1 MFSSRAL
8 GRAKVAA
15 AVAATALV
23 LSACGSSDEAG
34 STPAATTT
42 AGATTASDAV
52 TVDGSP
58 ESSETAGATGGET
71 TGGSQAAGEP
81 GIVTIT
87 VTEADGCVASPDTV
101 PAGPITFNVTNV
113 DAAGVT
119 EVEVV
124 SEQRIRGE
132 RENLAPGFDASFS
145 VKLDGG
151 SYEVYCPGATTER
164 QPFTVTGEAAVTT
177 GNIADLLQQ
186 ATVDYAAYIDDQTGF
201 LVDATKPLVAAI
213 KAGNLEEAQKAYAT
227 ARVFYERIEPVAESF
242 GDLDPAIDLRIGDV
256 EAGVEWTGFHPIEK
270 ALFEGKTTKGLDK
283 LADKLMADIL
293 DLQARA
299 KELGANTSADT
310 KGADRYKPDEV
321 ANGAV
326 GLLAEVQQSK
336 ISGEEEAYSRIDL
349 LDFEANVEGSTQAF
363 AVLRPALDEID
374 PELAKNI
381 STKFDTLQA
390 LLATHKDP
398 KQIGG
403 YTLFPD
409 LSDKDLKALAD
420 ALAAVA
426 EPLAKISGKI
436 ATA

>member
-1 MFSSRAL
+1 MRSSRAN
-8 GRAKVAA
+8 GRVQIVAA
-15 AVAATALV
+15 LAAAALV
-23 LSACGSSDEAG
+23 LSACGSDDNAVSGSNTSAAATSTAAG
-34 STPAATTT
+34 SASATESAA
-42 AGATTASDAV
+42 
-52 TVDGSP
+52 
-58 ESSETAGATGGET
+58 ETATITEAAGSEGA
-71 TGGSQAAGEP
+71 GSEPAGEP
-81 GIVTIT
+81 GVVTIT

-101 PAGPITFNVTNV
+101 AAGPITFNVANV

-132 RENLAPGFDASFS
+132 RENLAPGFDASFAI
-145 VKLDGG
+145 KLDGG
-151 SYEVYCPGATTER
+151 SYEIYCPGATTER
-164 QPFTVTGEAAVTT
+164 QPFTVTGEAAVST
-177 GNIADLLQQ
+177 GNVADLLQQ

-201 LVDATKPLVAAI
+201 LVDATKPFVAAI
-213 KAGNLEEAQKAYAT
+213 KAGDLEEAQKTYAA

-256 EAGVEWTGFHPIEK
+256 EAGAEWTGFHPIEK
-270 ALFEGKTTKGLDK
+270 ALFEDKTTDGLDE

-299 KELGANTSADT
+299 KELGVNTVANSKD
-310 KGADRYKPDEV
+310 ADRYKPDEV

-326 GLLAEVQQSK
+326 GLLAEVQSSK
-336 ISGEEEAYSRIDL
+336 ITGEEEAYSRIDL

-374 PELAKNI
+374 PALATDI

-390 LLATHKDP
+390 LLATHQDP
-398 KQIGG
+398 TAVGG

-409 LSDKDLKALAD
+409 LSDADLKDLAD
-420 ALAAVA
+420 SLAAVA
-426 EPLAKISGKI
+426 EPLATISGKI